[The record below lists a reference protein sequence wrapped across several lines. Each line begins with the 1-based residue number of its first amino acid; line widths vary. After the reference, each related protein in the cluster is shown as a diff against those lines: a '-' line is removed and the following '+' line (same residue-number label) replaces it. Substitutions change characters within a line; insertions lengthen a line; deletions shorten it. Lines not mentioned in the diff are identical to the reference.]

1 MTLRSANPADRPI
14 IDANFLSHPDD
25 VKALAVG
32 IEMCRVIGNAA
43 PLRELSKR
51 EVVPGRTLTGQAME
65 NFVRNGATTYFHE
78 SGSCRMG
85 KDSTAVV
92 DAKLRVNG
100 VRNLRIADSSIM
112 PRIASAATMASC
124 VFFGERM
131 AQILTPKT

>member
-1 MTLRSANPADRPI
+1 
-14 IDANFLSHPDD
+14 
-25 VKALAVG
+25 
-32 IEMCRVIGNAA
+32 
-43 PLRELSKR
+43 
-51 EVVPGRTLTGQAME
+51 ME

-100 VRNLRIADSSIM
+100 VRNLRIADSSVM

-124 VFFGERM
+124 VFIGERM